1 MKYATGQYDDHVDTS
16 VTVGWDSFFV
26 AMAGAAAAL
35 AGLIIVAMTVTIKDI
50 LASKSL
56 PSRAAATIATL
67 VLVVV
72 VSGLTLM
79 PAQPPVALGVELMVV
94 TALAFAIEIFS
105 AVRIM
110 QERPP
115 RPPAEN
121 AYKIVLGIGQLV
133 PILIG
138 AVLIAAG
145 NAEGVFWVAGG
156 ILLIIAFA
164 MMNAWVLLVEVQR

>member
-1 MKYATGQYDDHVDTS
+1 VDAS
-16 VTVGWDSFFV
+16 VTAGWDSFFV

-56 PSRAAATIATL
+56 PSRAGATIASL

-72 VSGLTLM
+72 ISGLALM
-79 PAQPPVALGVELMVV
+79 PAQPLAALGTELICV
-94 TALAFAIEIFS
+94 TAAVLVIEIVS
-105 AVRIM
+105 AVRIT
-110 QERPP
+110 QERPA
-115 RPPAEN
+115 RPVLEN
-121 AYKIVLGIGQLV
+121 AYKIILGIGQLV

-138 AVLIAAG
+138 AILIASG
-145 NAEGVFWVAGG
+145 NATGVFWVAGG
-156 ILLIIAFA
+156 ILLTIAFA

>member
-1 MKYATGQYDDHVDTS
+1 VDAS
-16 VTVGWDSFFV
+16 VTAGWDSFFV

-56 PSRAAATIATL
+56 PSRAGATIASL

-72 VSGLTLM
+72 ISGLALM
-79 PAQPPVALGVELMVV
+79 PVQPPAVLGTELICV
-94 TALAFAIEIFS
+94 TAAVLVIEIVS
-105 AVRIM
+105 AVRIT
-110 QERPP
+110 QERPA
-115 RPPAEN
+115 RPVLEN
-121 AYKIVLGIGQLV
+121 AYKIILGIGQLV

-138 AVLIAAG
+138 AILIASG
-145 NAEGVFWVAGG
+145 NATGVFWVAGG
-156 ILLIIAFA
+156 ILLTIAFA

>member
-1 MKYATGQYDDHVDTS
+1 MTA
-16 VTVGWDSFFV
+16 GWDSFFV

-56 PSRAAATIATL
+56 PSRAGATIASL

-72 VSGLTLM
+72 ISGLALM
-79 PAQPPVALGVELMVV
+79 PVQPPAVLGTELICV
-94 TALAFAIEIFS
+94 TAAVLVIEIVS
-105 AVRIM
+105 AVRIT
-110 QERPP
+110 QERPA
-115 RPPAEN
+115 RPVLEN
-121 AYKIVLGIGQLV
+121 AYKIILGIGQLV

-138 AVLIAAG
+138 AILIASG
-145 NAEGVFWVAGG
+145 NATGVFWVAGG
-156 ILLIIAFA
+156 ILLTIAFA